1 MPATVDSAAIAG
13 MIDLLR
19 VQGCFA
25 LSVRYAVCFELGG
38 GPDFKF
44 RYPTMTEYESIGKIF
59 EKELNAFV
67 ADMGVQTLEVISA
80 SDEMRK
86 NLCKSVR
93 DALKPI
99 ILEESTPGG
108 PKSAMS
114 CLEHFVTLDEEGGNL
129 DQFVNATVAAF
140 FDNDLLH
147 TVRIF
152 LKNAKGSF
160 GLCVTTSL
168 DAHRQVAMAAK
179 GQTLCIAF
187 YPRKGVICYGS
198 EQAAVKV
205 SVVFVVVECT
215 MLKSCG
221 QFLLKLMLSCALAL
235 AFVICRL
242 GSIMRRPKANP
253 IGARTLSLWMKTR
266 SVLILTIWGE
276 SFMIYV
282 LRGLLFRLVFTQC

>member
-67 ADMGVQTLEVISA
+67 ADMGVQSLEVISA

-93 DALKPI
+93 DALKP
-99 ILEESTPGG
+99 GG

-114 CLEHFVTLDEEGGNL
+114 CLERFVTLDEEGGNL

-205 SVVFVVVECT
+205 SMVLVVV
-215 MLKSCG
+215 
-221 QFLLKLMLSCALAL
+221 
-235 AFVICRL
+235 V
-242 GSIMRRPKANP
+242 
-253 IGARTLSLWMKTR
+253 
-266 SVLILTIWGE
+266 
-276 SFMIYV
+276 
-282 LRGLLFRLVFTQC
+282 